1 MNEKVDYK
9 KKYKDLYMPK
19 TVPMVIDVPEIPF
32 IMVDGMGDPN
42 TSKEYQEALEIL
54 YGLSFAIKMS
64 KMNGTQPERYF
75 DYVVPP
81 LEGLWQGET
90 GYFDGIQITDK
101 SKFRWISMI
110 RQPEFVTE
118 QVFENAK
125 KALKLKKPE
134 LDLSK
139 AYYKAFGEGLCVQI
153 MHIGAYDD
161 EPLSVKKMND
171 YLKENG
177 YENDF
182 SETRLH
188 HELYLNDPRRTS
200 PDKLKTVIR
209 HPIKKVQCKASE

>member
-64 KMNGTQPERYF
+64 KMNGTQPEGYF

-101 SKFRWISMI
+101 SKFHWISMI

-125 KALKLKKPE
+125 KTLKLKSRN
-134 LDLSK
+134 L
-139 AYYKAFGEGLCVQI
+139 I
-153 MHIGAYDD
+153 
-161 EPLSVKKMND
+161 
-171 YLKENG
+171 YLK
-177 YENDF
+177 
-182 SETRLH
+182 
-188 HELYLNDPRRTS
+188 RTI
-200 PDKLKTVIR
+200 KLLAKDYVYR
-209 HPIKKVQCKASE
+209 